1 MVFYALSW
9 AQTPADNPVD
19 PDADARLNRR
29 VSVVLVAEPL
39 RKVMAELEQQT
50 GVRLSTASTIGEYR
64 ACLAVKDR
72 PLHEVMR
79 KLQQAFGFRWK
90 VDGDQPDQYRYQFYQ
105 PTNER
110 EAELRYYEQVRWG
123 EIERLRRFIEKNRR
137 ALQEGRLIEM
147 AQAHREEVKR
157 LRNAPIPN
165 PLSEQLL
172 REYKESNPFSVSP
185 YGVEQLALAYM
196 LAQAGDK
203 GFKLLKEGLPLQAST
218 RDPSTRKL
226 VPPNLPQAIVWHEV
240 ERQKWMAEANPDS
253 PYADLIRQ
261 SQQERIKRI
270 QGASDVS
277 LWFQMDPET
286 LSGEFQIVLYD
297 EAGKVV
303 HKSADTIGFH
313 FDGLLDER
321 RIAASLRRFNP
332 APSPPDAPAFATKL
346 TPFKREQTRWWHWH
360 AYRLVQAAQESGLSL
375 VMEFYPLYG
384 EWFIMVPTFA
394 DDWATLL
401 KAWYQQLYDWQYEQ
415 SGWLVLSHAQR
426 ALARLTDVPE
436 SIVERFMSK
445 PVDDLDQLARLSQL
459 SGGQIIWLTAWVMAC
474 SRNVPEPKLYPYF
487 YSLSL
492 YLQNL
497 RDKMPAR
504 EAVRLYASLT
514 DGVRQR
520 LKAGQTIPL
529 QNLSSESRKHLMR
542 LLSSA
547 KRTGGSGDL
556 EQEETPSLNQVVRMR
571 IVRQTSPYSQ
581 QFEFAPI
588 WVTGPVTNPSEWLR
602 TVPEEV
608 RIQYRLFMQSESLSL
623 IFEGDS
629 ERPLR
634 ISFTLYRH
642 VEPSEKPPS
651 ER

>member
-1 MVFYALSW
+1 
-9 AQTPADNPVD
+9 
-19 PDADARLNRR
+19 
-29 VSVVLVAEPL
+29 
-39 RKVMAELEQQT
+39 
-50 GVRLSTASTIGEYR
+50 
-64 ACLAVKDR
+64 
-72 PLHEVMR
+72 
-79 KLQQAFGFRWK
+79 
-90 VDGDQPDQYRYQFYQ
+90 
-105 PTNER
+105 
-110 EAELRYYEQVRWG
+110 
-123 EIERLRRFIEKNRR
+123 
-137 ALQEGRLIEM
+137 
-147 AQAHREEVKR
+147 
-157 LRNAPIPN
+157 
-165 PLSEQLL
+165 
-172 REYKESNPFSVSP
+172 
-185 YGVEQLALAYM
+185 
-196 LAQAGDK
+196 
-203 GFKLLKEGLPLQAST
+203 
-218 RDPSTRKL
+218 
-226 VPPNLPQAIVWHEV
+226 
-240 ERQKWMAEANPDS
+240 MAEANPDP
-253 PYADLIRQ
+253 PYEEDLIPLIHQ

-277 LWFQMDPET
+277 LWFQLDPET

-297 EAGKVV
+297 KAGKVV

-313 FDGLLDER
+313 FDGLNAEQG
-321 RIAASLRRFNP
+321 IASSLRLLNP

-384 EWFIMVPTFA
+384 EWFALLPTFA

-426 ALARLTDVPE
+426 ALARLTDVSE

-459 SGGQIIWLTAWVMAC
+459 SGGQIKQLTAWVMAC

-487 YSLSL
+487 YGLSL
-492 YLQNL
+492 YLQDL

-504 EAVRLYASLT
+504 EAVRLYASLP
-514 DGVRQR
+514 DGVRHR
-520 LKAGQTIPL
+520 LKAGQTISL

-547 KRTGGSGDL
+547 RRTGRSGDL
-556 EQEETPSLNQVVRMR
+556 YEETPSLNQVARMR
-571 IVRQTSPYSQ
+571 IARQTSPYSQ
-581 QFEFAPI
+581 QFEFVPI
-588 WVTGPVTNPSEWLR
+588 WVTGIETDPSEWLR
-602 TVPEEV
+602 TMPEEV
-608 RIQYRLFMQSESLSL
+608 RSQYRLFMQSESLSL

-642 VEPSEKPPS
+642 VEPSEKPPP